1 MFAYLLLSIATALIG
16 RYVSKEK
23 GKNTTLGFLLG
34 FFFNLLGVLVV
45 AMMPSKIDYNN
56 SLSFKKNKLQ
66 ENTNKYTPVRKYPK
80 EEIQKA
86 IF

>member
-34 FFFNLLGVLVV
+34 FFFNLMGVLVV
-45 AMMPSKIDYNN
+45 ANDA
-56 SLSFKKNKLQ
+56 FKN
-66 ENTNKYTPVRKYPK
+66 
-80 EEIQKA
+80 
-86 IF
+86 

>member
-34 FFFNLLGVLVV
+34 FFFNLMGVLII
-45 AMMPSKIDYNN
+45 AMMPSKIDNN
-56 SLSFKKNKLQ
+56 NLLSKKKKSTIGEHN
-66 ENTNKYTPVRKYPK
+66 
-80 EEIQKA
+80 
-86 IF
+86 